1 MTNDVK
7 KVPELRFPEF
17 NEDWNERTLSD
28 SIKILKSG
36 LSRELSTTDI
46 GLPVI
51 RANNLQNYNLVL
63 DDIKYWFKEDPK
75 GAKTENYYLE
85 KNDILVNF
93 INSEAKMGTSCIIKS
108 DFKRDT
114 IYTTNILRYVTKEA
128 YDSYFHYIYTQTYNY
143 KKWIKII
150 TKPAVNQA
158 SFTTVDFKKIPYY
171 IPEFKEQQKIGEFFS
186 KLDRQ
191 IELEEQK
198 LAKLEEQKKVYMQKI
213 FSQQLRFKDEN
224 GNDYPKW
231 ENKQLGN
238 LVDITMGQSPSSKNY
253 TENSNYTT
261 LVQGNADLN
270 NGYIEPRIYTKQIT
284 KLAEVNDI
292 LLTVRAP
299 VGKIGRAQLKACI
312 GRGVCAIKGDS
323 FIYYFLE
330 LFDLQNKWIR
340 FSQGSTFES
349 ISGNEI
355 KNIDIAYPVNEERQK
370 ISEFLSKLDKLLK
383 NQLLKVEQLKQ
394 RKQGLLQKMFI

>member
-1 MTNDVK
+1 MTEKTNT
-7 KVPELRFPEF
+7 PELRFPEF
-17 NEDWNERTLSD
+17 REGWKEFILNDV
-28 SIKILKSG
+28 SIKKSKKNK
-36 LSRELSTTDI
+36 
-46 GLPVI
+46 
-51 RANNLQNYNLVL
+51 NNLYNETFTNSAEYGIVSQ
-63 DDIKYWFKEDPK
+63 KEYFDK
-75 GAKTENYYLE
+75 EISNKKNLNNYYIVE
-85 KNDILVNF
+85 PNDFVYNPRISNLAPVGP
-93 INSEAKMGTSCIIKS
+93 INRNKLNRTGVMSPLYTVFSTKLSIKS
-108 DFKRDT
+108 FLEYYFKTSKWHRFMKLNGDSGARSDRFT
-114 IYTTNILRYVTKEA
+114 IKQSL
-128 YDSYFHYIYTQTYNY
+128 F
-143 KKWIKII
+143 IKMPIFL
-150 TKPAVNQA
+150 PSNQ
-158 SFTTVDFKKIPYY
+158 
-171 IPEFKEQQKIGEFFS
+171 EQEKIGDFFS
-186 KLDRQ
+186 KLDQQ
-191 IELEEQK
+191 IELEEK
-198 LAKLEEQKKVYMQKI
+198 KLELLEQQKKGYMQKL
-213 FSQQLRFKDEN
+213 FSQDLRFKDEN
-224 GNDYPKW
+224 GNDYLKW
-231 ENKQLGN
+231 KNKPLGN
-238 LVDITMGQSPSSKNY
+238 LVNITMGQSPSSKNY

-270 NGYIEPRIYTKQIT
+270 NGYIQPRIYTKQIT

-394 RKQGLLQKMFI
+394 RKQGLLQRMFI

>member
-1 MTNDVK
+1 MTEQINT
-7 KVPELRFPEF
+7 PELRFPEF
-17 NEDWNERTLSD
+17 SYVWKSTLLGDVSYITKLAGFEFTKYVNYSNKGKVPAIRGLNVKNGRFNFKELKYIDDSD
-28 SIKILKSG
+28 FSK
-36 LSRELSTTDI
+36 LSRSKLLPKDIVFTYVGTIGNAAIVPNNTNWYLAPNVAKIRSTN
-46 GLPVI
+46 V
-51 RANNLQNYNLVL
+51 
-63 DDIKYWFKEDPK
+63 DPK
-75 GAKTENYYLE
+75 FLLQ
-85 KNDILVNF
+85 IL
-93 INSEAKMGTSCIIKS
+93 INPN
-108 DFKRDT
+108 FKRRE
-114 IYTTNILRYVTKEA
+114 IFSWITTSSQPALSMSNIR
-128 YDSYFHYIYTQTYNY
+128 N
-143 KKWIKII
+143 
-150 TKPAVNQA
+150 
-158 SFTTVDFKKIPYY
+158 FKLYLPSIM
-171 IPEFKEQQKIGEFFS
+171 EQEKLGEFFS

-191 IELEEQK
+191 IELEEE
-198 LAKLEEQKKVYMQKI
+198 KLELLEQQKKGYMQKI

-231 ENKQLGN
+231 ENKLLGN
-238 LVDITMGQSPSSKNY
+238 LVNITMGQSPSSKNY

-270 NGYIEPRIYTKQIT
+270 NGYIQPRIYTKQIT

-355 KNIDIAYPVNEERQK
+355 KNIDIAYPINEERQK
-370 ISEFLSKLDKLLK
+370 ISEFLSKLDELLK